1 MHLHSFALPES
12 TGAASTASGSAAPAR
27 PRFSLRETVPTGHTR
42 TVRSVAWAPSGRTLA
57 TASFDSTV
65 GIWERVA
72 DVNAATARAARNEG
86 RELDALRLELG
97 PYPEEGPEWDC
108 IGTLE
113 GHESE
118 CKDVKFSRNGD
129 TLASCSRD
137 KSVWVWEGEWRRDV
151 VASARRCVFRVC
163 WQGPDFRLRQRGVP
177 LRAANATS
185 AAQAC

>member
-1 MHLHSFALPES
+1 MHLHSFALPDGGS
-12 TGAASTASGSAAPAR
+12 AASGSASPPAR

-72 DVNAATARAARNEG
+72 DVNAATARQARNEG

-137 KSVWVWEGEWRRDV
+137 KSVWVWEGECAQRCGAA
-151 VASARRCVFRVC
+151 ASVRSGAARRRVC
-163 WQGPDFRLRQRGVP
+163 TERECAEGRSRQSGVP
-177 LRAANATS
+177 HAG
-185 AAQAC
+185 

>member
-1 MHLHSFALPES
+1 VHLHSFALPDGDS
-12 TGAASTASGSAAPAR
+12 AASGSAASSR

-72 DVNAATARAARNEG
+72 DVNAATARQARNEG

-137 KSVWVWEGEWRRDV
+137 KSVWVWEGESRGGAGAAMGVLGDGGGG
-151 VASARRCVFRVC
+151 SDGGARCYIARVPAEVRLL
-163 WQGPDFRLRQRGVP
+163 GP
-177 LRAANATS
+177 ANAT
-185 AAQAC
+185 A